1 MSASRNP
8 WKSWKNHR
16 NSSHAS
22 WQSKGSTANKQPTR
36 KVTKRSL
43 SKTGVKASTTAT
55 KRQKVI
61 SDEANKRKKLASY
74 SHLPLTKV
82 IFVNPGEKTGVLPEL
97 VFGGFYDCARVAKL
111 SKPKHVL
118 QIDVTKKNDKKKC
131 EENRR
136 STDYRVSIPVTFSN
150 IETVSVISG
159 MNPLERLLKAH
170 SDRTSLR
177 KSIEHWSKVID
188 GRVEALRKK
197 QVELRD
203 MSQVDDEAQEGT
215 EQEDEVVNDT
225 NANEIMEESDE
236 IPKIISGKVFS
247 TDSDVEVNK
256 ETTIKESKTEDCS
269 EDPPKSKKKRELSIR
284 KRKFVTSVVEKLA
297 TAVEKAKQSLT
308 TEQGKL
314 DKISED
320 WGEELAYFQ
329 NEVSDEAALFRFKEE
344 LQEGF
349 GLIEPDDDNVDNT
362 TGGDNED
369 VEMVTITEVADKSE
383 SAEENADKSE
393 VVAEKGNA
401 HDKFKSNSKKEDLVT
416 DSSSSSKVNEAP
428 VWLVVVLKKPLEKI
442 ILSANAPSKKDTF
455 KKATMIL
462 MKFHPK
468 YKKTIVLKGIT
479 YQGSEEYLKVLNQV
493 LEGPWKDI
501 RKDPSVVFK
510 DKYPYSLEKTLQ
522 YLVKCHTRQEVLD
535 NTMDNCQ
542 LCDNP
547 LKRMELEQHIKELC
561 SMREEQCQFCETA
574 FPISAMKDHHSK
586 DCEKYPISCPLKC
599 PKKFARSESEEHQKK
614 CVNFIVECEYEA
626 FGCNSKIKRKDF
638 HSHKR
643 SAVFQHLELVKSR
656 VNLLTNY
663 LVKNDPGLQ
672 DIIKPTSAE

>member
-177 KSIEHWSKVID
+177 NSIEHWSKVID
-188 GRVEALRKK
+188 GRTKALRKK
-197 QVELRD
+197 EADLQD
-203 MSQVDDEAQEGT
+203 MPQADDEVQEGAEPEEET
-215 EQEDEVVNDT
+215 INYT
-225 NANEIMEESDE
+225 NANEKITESDE
-236 IPKIISGKVFS
+236 SSKIIPSKAIS
-247 TDSDVEVNK
+247 TGFEVEVIK
-256 ETTIKESKTEDCS
+256 VTKTKESTTEDS
-269 EDPPKSKKKRELSIR
+269 TEDPPKSKKKRELSIR
-284 KRKFVTSVVEKLA
+284 KRKFVASLVEKL
-297 TAVEKAKQSLT
+297 TIAVEKAKQSLAV
-308 TEQGKL
+308 EQVKL
-314 DKISED
+314 DKISEE
-320 WGEELAYFQ
+320 WGEELSYFQ
-329 NEVSDEAALFRFKEE
+329 NEVNNEEALFCFKEE

-349 GLIEPDDDNVDNT
+349 GQTEPEDDNVDGT
-362 TGGDNED
+362 AGDNNED
-369 VEMVTITEVADKSE
+369 VEMVSITEKADKP
-383 SAEENADKSE
+383 EEEHANEAD
-393 VVAEKGNA
+393 VVAENDNA
-401 HDKFKSNSKKEDLVT
+401 CEEIKPKSENEHIVT
-416 DSSSSSKVNEAP
+416 DSSSLKIDETP
-428 VWLVVVLKKPLEKI
+428 VWLVVVLKKPLERVT
-442 ILSANAPSKKDTF
+442 LSANAPCKKDII

-462 MKFHPK
+462 MKFDPR
-468 YKKTIVLKGIT
+468 YKKTIVLKGVT

-522 YLVKCHTRQEVLD
+522 YLVKCQTRQEVLD

-542 LCDNP
+542 LCDEL
-547 LKRMELEQHIKELC
+547 LKRMAMEQHIKDFC
-561 SMREEQCQFCETA
+561 CMREEQCQFCETVL
-574 FPISAMKDHHSK
+574 PVSVMKDHHSK
-586 DCEKYPISCPLKC
+586 ECEKYPISCPFKC
-599 PKKFARSESEEHQKK
+599 PKKFARSEAEEHKK
-614 CVNFIVECEYEA
+614 TCVNCIVECEYEA
-626 FGCNSKIKRKDF
+626 FGCKSKFKRKDL
-638 HSHKR
+638 HSHRR
-643 SAVFQHLELVKSR
+643 SAVFQHLALVKSR
-656 VNLLTNY
+656 VNVLTSY

-672 DIIKPTSAE
+672 EIIKPTSAE